1 MWVYTMKVIIK
12 SQYGESIF
20 SLRDSLRQDVV
31 GFLNTLEANEILLNE
46 IDNLKDIIHRSVNKK

>member
-31 GFLNTLEANEILLNE
+31 GFLNTLEANEKLLNE